1 MIPYAQIAIPLPVYQ
16 TFTYKIPESLQEE
29 IAVGKRVLVPFGN
42 RQMTG
47 YLVNLIPSLDP
58 NLLDPAS
65 LKEIIDVLDTEP
77 ILNLNLLKL
86 TEWMADYYLCSWG
99 EAIKAT
105 LPAGLDNLEVSIV
118 KLNLPAKQID
128 FSSSLTLEGITSAQ
142 RRLLEFL
149 QREEEVPLPKLKKKL
164 GKKGLYS
171 TLHTLEKRGLI
182 EIERVIQPK
191 VKPKVAKYIRLL
203 QEPSQIVESVNALKA
218 RAPHQAAVLTS
229 LMKIYPQDIAI
240 TELGDKLGFEPYQVV
255 KSLEKTGWV
264 ATYSKEVYRDP
275 FEHIS
280 YQKTQPLS
288 LVESQAKALEMIK
301 SEIDSGK
308 FSTILL
314 HGVTGSGKTEV
325 YLQAIEYLLTKNQSQ
340 GSGMQREKPDS
351 PHEFSKKQ
359 VIFLVPEISL
369 TPLLVNRF
377 LSRFGDRIAI
387 LHSRLSSGE
396 RVDQWQRIRKGEI
409 DIVLGARSAIFAPV
423 PKLGLV
429 IVDEEHDPSYKQDSV
444 PRYNGRDVAIMR
456 AKIENAP
463 AVLGSATPSLES
475 FYNAQQGKY
484 KIISLTERIDR
495 RELPR
500 VYILDMRKTPREA
513 NRIFSSEL
521 ERAIESRLKR
531 KEQTLLF
538 LNRRGFATFFLCREC
553 GFVYYCPRCS
563 VTLTYHVP
571 IERLLC
577 HYCDFS
583 RVAPRLCPACS
594 GSEVGYYG
602 VGTQKV
608 EKEVRLLFPH
618 ARVARMDRDTMTQK
632 ESHRDIL
639 TRFENREIDILIGT
653 QMIAKGHD
661 FPYVTL
667 VGIISAETML
677 HLPDFRASERTF
689 QLLTQVAGRAG
700 RGSLP
705 GEVLVQT
712 FTPSHYAILTAQTH
726 DYLKFYEKEIQF
738 RQQLRYPPFSRVVNI
753 ILQGTDKEF
762 TEILAKKL
770 AGHLRIQKPEE
781 IILLGP
787 TAAALAKLKGKYR
800 YQILLKSPGSGTLRT
815 FVGEGIE
822 AFRKVESLRDVR
834 ITVDVDPVN
843 LL

>member
-1 MIPYAQIAIPLPVYQ
+1 MMPYAQIAIPLPVYQ

-29 IAVGKRVLVPFGN
+29 VAVGKRVLVPFGN
-42 RQMTG
+42 RQVTG

-58 NLLDPAS
+58 NLMDPVS
-65 LKEIIDVLDTEP
+65 LKEITDVLDTEP

-105 LPAGLDNLEVSIV
+105 LPAGLDSLEVSIV
-118 KLNLPAKQID
+118 RLNLSGEQPD
-128 FSSSLTLEGITSAQ
+128 RSSSLAQEGITPAQ
-142 RRLLEFL
+142 RKLLEFL
-149 QREEEVPLPKLKKKL
+149 QREEEISLPRLKKKL

-182 EIERVIQPK
+182 EIERVIQTK
-191 VKPKVAKYIRLL
+191 IKPKIAKYVRLL
-203 QEPSQIVESVNALKA
+203 QEPSQIAESVNLKT
-218 RAPHQAAVLTS
+218 RAPHQAAVLTF
-229 LMKIYPQDIAI
+229 LMKIYPQDIAL
-240 TELGDKLGFEPYQVV
+240 TELGDKLGFAPYQVV

-288 LVESQAKALEMIK
+288 LVEPQAKALEMIK

-325 YLQAIEYLLTKNQSQ
+325 YLQAIEYLLTKNLSPS
-340 GSGMQREKPDS
+340 SGTQKEKQDS
-351 PHEFSKKQ
+351 PEGFSRRQ
-359 VIFLVPEISL
+359 AIFLVPEISL

-387 LHSRLSSGE
+387 LHSRLSAGE

-456 AKIENAP
+456 AKIENVP
-463 AVLGSATPSLES
+463 AILGSATPSLES

-500 VYILDMRKTPREA
+500 VYILDMRKAPQEST
-513 NRIFSSEL
+513 RIFSSEL
-521 ERAIESRLKR
+521 EQAIESRLKR

-563 VTLTYHVP
+563 VTLTYHIP

-577 HYCDFS
+577 HYCNFS
-583 RVAPRLCPACS
+583 KVAPRVCPACS
-594 GSEVGYYG
+594 GPEVGYYG

-608 EKEVRLLFPH
+608 EKEVRLLFPQ

-632 ESHRDIL
+632 ESHRDVL

-705 GEVLVQT
+705 GEVLIQT

-726 DYLKFYEKEIQF
+726 DYLKFYEKEIHF

-753 ILQGTDKEF
+753 ILQGTDKDF

-781 IILLGP
+781 IVLLGP
-787 TAAALAKLKGKYR
+787 TAAALAKLKGRYR
-800 YQILLKSPGSGTLRT
+800 YQILLKSPSSGTLRT

-822 AFRKVESLRDVR
+822 TFHKVESIKDVR

-843 LL
+843 LM